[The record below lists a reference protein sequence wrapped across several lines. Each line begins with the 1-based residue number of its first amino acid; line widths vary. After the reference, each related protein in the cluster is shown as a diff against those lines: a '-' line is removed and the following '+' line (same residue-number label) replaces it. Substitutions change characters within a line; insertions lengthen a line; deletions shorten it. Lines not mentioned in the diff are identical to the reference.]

1 MSSKSF
7 GRLESVELREYWQR
21 EDTHFTP
28 WLARPENIALLGE
41 AIGLELEVLAQEKA
55 VGPFRADII
64 AQDARSGAQVLIENQ
79 LETTDHGHLG
89 QLLTYACGLDAVYIV
104 WIARTFNEE
113 HRATL
118 DWLNEITGEG
128 FHFFGIEIELWRI
141 ADSPAAPKF
150 NLVSKPN
157 EWTKSVKAAVAS
169 GGGPS
174 SELMELWADF
184 WSGFAAWA
192 VDHAPGFEVP
202 GGGRTSFLRYLVE
215 PTDCHVFSSLVVRSD
230 DTMVG
235 LTLWGDRTTSRY
247 RALQARK
254 AEIEAQVGG
263 ELVWTLLDGGKKAY
277 VTWHL
282 PKKVSDRSTW
292 PEVFAFFR
300 DAVPTFQRVFAD
312 EIAAADTLGGDGD
325 A

>member
-1 MSSKSF
+1 MASKSF
-7 GRLESVELREYWQR
+7 GRLESVELRDYWQR

-28 WLARPENIALLGE
+28 WLARPENITLLGE
-41 AIGLELEVLAQEKA
+41 TIGLELEALAQEKA

-141 ADSPAAPKF
+141 GNSPAAPKF

-157 EWTKSVKAAVAS
+157 EWTKSVKAAVA

-174 SELMELWADF
+174 SEVMDLWADF
-184 WSGFAAWA
+184 WAGFREWSSEN
-192 VDHAPGFEVP
+192 APGFDIS
-202 GGGRTSFLRYLVE
+202 GGGRVPFLRYLIE
-215 PTDCHVFSSLVVRSD
+215 PANCHVFSSLVVRSD

-235 LTLWGDRTTSRY
+235 LTMWGARTAIRY
-247 RALQARK
+247 QALRARQ
-254 AEIEAQVGG
+254 AEIERRIGHA
-263 ELVWTLLDGGKKAY
+263 LTWTILDGGKKAHA
-277 VTWHL
+277 TWHL

-292 PEVFAFFR
+292 PEVYAFFR
-300 DAVPTFQRVFAD
+300 DAVPTFQQVFAD
-312 EIAAADTLGGDGD
+312 EIAAADAADPGDE